1 MSPTMRKKLMILC
14 LATMSFF
21 SVAAQQSVVK
31 LPIDTNYAFGG
42 NYFVYALPQTAFQV
56 DVVVVQ
62 NREMKGIYSDYAS
75 KLLGLNNIIAQNKTT
90 YALKSVSVTPITV
103 PDEENVYA
111 VALSSAQLKS
121 HFLTK
126 LYEKQVAMNQVPEN
140 DAYEAGQK
148 PVPDFFRF
156 YSDLAYMEQENS
168 YVETQIV
175 DGVVRQVP
183 ASRVQKVTKTS
194 EQKAQEA
201 ADMIDKIRKDRYAL
215 LTGEQEVAYQ
225 PEALD
230 RMIDELNELEKNYIG
245 LFAGF
250 TVSDEIHYQVVVA
263 PGQTNITP
271 AFSFTAANG
280 FSVDAGAPAD
290 TYYLSVS
297 PQYSLEPVVAF
308 SAARAKA
315 KKYVEPSGYRIRR
328 PVPCDVTLNHGH
340 EVVYSVGT
348 CGVYQF
354 GKIESL
360 PAGNDDFDI
369 AKFVVIY

>member
-1 MSPTMRKKLMILC
+1 MILC

-31 LPIDTNYAFGG
+31 LPVDSDFAFGSE
-42 NYFVYALPQTAFQV
+42 YFVYALPQTAFQV
-56 DVVVVQ
+56 DVVVTQ
-62 NREMKGIYSDYAS
+62 NREMKGIYSEYAS
-75 KLLGLNNIIAQNKTT
+75 KLLGLNNIVAQNKTT
-90 YALKSVSVTPITV
+90 YALKSVSVTPVTI
-103 PDEENVYA
+103 PDEAYVYA
-111 VALSSAQLKS
+111 VELSSAQVKK
-121 HFLTK
+121 HFLTT
-126 LYEKQVAMNQVPEN
+126 LYEKQVSMNQVPEK
-140 DAYEAGQK
+140 DEYVAGVN
-148 PVPDFFRF
+148 PVPDFFRY

-225 PEALD
+225 PEALN

-250 TVSDEIHYQVVVA
+250 TVSDEVHYQVVVV

-271 AFSFTAANG
+271 AFSFSTANG
-280 FSVDAGAPAD
+280 FSAEASSSSD
-290 TYYLSVS
+290 TYYLAVT

-308 SAARAKA
+308 SAERLKS
-315 KKYVEPSGYRIRR
+315 KNNVEPSGYRIRR

-348 CGVYQF
+348 CSVYQF

-360 PAGNDDFDI
+360 PPRNDDFDI
-369 AKFVVIY
+369 TKFGVIY

>member
-1 MSPTMRKKLMILC
+1 MILC
-14 LATMSFF
+14 LAAMSFF
-21 SVAAQQSVVK
+21 TVAAQQSVVK
-31 LPIDTNYAFGG
+31 LPIDTNYAFGSE
-42 NYFVYALPQTAFQV
+42 YFVYALPQTAFQV

-75 KLLGLNNIIAQNKTT
+75 KLLGLNNIVAQNKTT
-90 YALKSVSVTPITV
+90 YALKSVSVTPVTI
-103 PDEENVYA
+103 PDEAYVYA
-111 VALSSAQLKS
+111 VELSPSQVKK
-121 HFLTK
+121 HFLTT
-126 LYEKQVAMNQVPEN
+126 LYEKQVSKNQVPEK
-140 DAYEAGQK
+140 DAYVAGVN
-148 PVPDFFRF
+148 PVPDFFRY

-225 PEALD
+225 PEALN

-250 TVSDEIHYQVVVA
+250 TVGDEVHYQVVVV

-271 AFSFTAANG
+271 AFSFSAANG
-280 FSVDAGAPAD
+280 FSAEATSASD
-290 TYYLSVS
+290 TYYLAIA

-308 SAARAKA
+308 SAER
-315 KKYVEPSGYRIRR
+315 KKGKNYVEASGYRIRR
-328 PVPCDVTLNHGH
+328 PMPCDVTLNHGH

-348 CGVYQF
+348 CNVYQF
-354 GKIESL
+354 GRIESL
-360 PAGNDDFDI
+360 PARNDDFDI
-369 AKFVVIY
+369 AKFGIIY

>member
-1 MSPTMRKKLMILC
+1 MRKKLVLFC
-14 LATMSFF
+14 LATVSFF
-21 SVAAQQSVVK
+21 SVFAQKSVVK
-31 LPIDTNYAFGG
+31 LPVDTNYAFGSS
-42 NYFVYALPQTAFQV
+42 YFIYALPQTAFQV

-62 NREMKGIYSDYAS
+62 NREMKGIYSEYAS
-75 KLLGLNNIIAQNKTT
+75 KLLGLNNIVVQNKTT
-90 YALKSVSVTPITV
+90 YALKSVSITPIV
-103 PDEENVYA
+103 IPDEEFVYA
-111 VALSSAQLKS
+111 VELSSSQIKN

-126 LYEKQVAMNQVPEN
+126 CYEKQIATNQAPEN
-140 DAYEAGQK
+140 DVYEAGLQ
-148 PVPDFFRF
+148 PVPDFFRY

-183 ASRVQKVTKTS
+183 ASRVQKVTKSS

-225 PEALD
+225 PEALN

-250 TVSDEIHYQVVVA
+250 TVSDEVHYQVVVV
-263 PGQTNITP
+263 PGQTNIMP

-280 FSVDAGAPAD
+280 FSAAAGSPSD
-290 TYYLSVS
+290 TYYLAVA
-297 PQYSLEPVVAF
+297 PQYSLEPVSTFAGE
-308 SAARAKA
+308 RAKG
-315 KKYVEPSGYRIRR
+315 KRYVEPAGYRIRR
-328 PVPCDVTLNHGH
+328 PMPCDVTLNHGH

-348 CGVYQF
+348 CGVFQF

-369 AKFVVIY
+369 TKFAVIY

>member
-1 MSPTMRKKLMILC
+1 MRKKWMLLC
-14 LATMSFF
+14 LVAVSFF
-21 SVAAQQSVVK
+21 SAAAQKAVVK
-31 LPIDTNYAFGG
+31 LPVDTTNAFGSD
-42 NYFVYALPQTAFQV
+42 YFIYALPQTAFQI
-56 DVVVVQ
+56 DVVVTQ
-62 NREMKGIYSDYAS
+62 NREVKGIYSDYAS
-75 KLLGLNNIIAQNKTT
+75 KLLGLNNIVTQNRTI
-90 YALKSVSVTPITV
+90 YELKSVSVTPVTL
-103 PDEENVYA
+103 PDEDYVYA
-111 VALSSAQLKS
+111 VELSPAQKKN
-121 HFLTK
+121 HFLNK
-126 LYEKQVAMNQVPEN
+126 LYENQMVAAKSAEYPSHDFGTQPI
-140 DAYEAGQK
+140 
-148 PVPDFFRF
+148 PDFFRY

-215 LTGEQEVAYQ
+215 LAGEQEVAYQ
-225 PEALD
+225 PEALSK
-230 RMIDELNELEKNYIG
+230 MIEELNELEKNYIG

-250 TVSDEIHYQVVVA
+250 TVCDEVHYQVVVM
-263 PGQTNITP
+263 PGQSNITP

-280 FSVDAGAPAD
+280 FSTEAGKPAD
-290 TYYLSVS
+290 TYYLSVV
-297 PQYSLEPVVAF
+297 PQYSLEPVATF
-308 SAARAKA
+308 TGERAKS

-328 PVPCDVTLNHGH
+328 PVPSDVALSHGH
-340 EVVYSVGT
+340 DVVCSVGT
-348 CGVYQF
+348 CSVFQF

>member
-1 MSPTMRKKLMILC
+1 MLLFS
-14 LATMSFF
+14 LAAVSLFT
-21 SVAAQQSVVK
+21 AIAQKSVVK
-31 LPIDTNYAFGG
+31 LPVDTNYVFG
-42 NYFVYALPQTAFQV
+42 NEYFMYALPQTAFQI
-56 DVVVVQ
+56 DVVVTQ

-75 KLLGLNNIIAQNKTT
+75 KLLGLNNIITQNRTT
-90 YALKSVSVTPITV
+90 FTMKSVTITPVTL
-103 PDEENVYA
+103 PDENYVYA
-111 VALSSAQLKS
+111 VELSSAQKKN
-121 HFLTK
+121 HFLNK
-126 LYEKQVAMNQVPEN
+126 LYENQTVGTQTDDYPTCDFE
-140 DAYEAGQK
+140 QS
-148 PVPDFFRF
+148 PIPDFFRY

-215 LTGEQEVAYQ
+215 LAGEQEVAYQ
-225 PEALD
+225 SDALN
-230 RMIDELNELEKNYIG
+230 RMVEELNQLEKNYIG

-250 TVSDEIHYQVVVA
+250 TVSDEVHYQVTVL
-263 PGQTNITP
+263 PGRTNIIP

-280 FSVDAGAPAD
+280 FSEKTDAAAD
-290 TYYLSVS
+290 TYYLAVT
-297 PQYSLEPVVAF
+297 PQYGKEPVRIF
-308 SAARAKA
+308 NEGRKGG

-328 PVPCDVTLNHGH
+328 AVPCDVALTHGRD
-340 EVVYSVGT
+340 EIFSMGACPVF
-348 CGVYQF
+348 QF
-354 GKIESL
+354 GEIEAL